1 MSPNEKKTWN
11 RCVFTPHYAYPVCL
25 SYLSP
30 LLQAQI
36 PGLKSSSPSHWRLS
50 PGILCVPASYQSQLS
65 DIRGWP
71 YSHICNHT
79 HTLKHAHA
87 QMHHPSPAGKLWI
100 GFRCRQQPA
109 AVQESTPAHAFSAAG
124 SFLLQ
129 GNKVG
134 GIAKDQYLFW
144 CNRRV
149 NRTVF
154 ILDSENCSFLP
165 HLLAIYKRN
174 LN

>member
-1 MSPNEKKTWN
+1 MRRRNEMDVCSLLGMHT
-11 RCVFTPHYAYPVCL
+11 CL
-25 SYLSP
+25 SVLATASSASP
-30 LLQAQI
+30 DTWLEKLTALA
-36 PGLKSSSPSHWRLS
+36 LKTE

-65 DIRGWP
+65 DIRGP
-71 YSHICNHT
+71 QYNHICNHT

-100 GFRCRQQPA
+100 GFGCLQQPA
-109 AVQESTPAHAFSAAG
+109 AVQESTPAHAFSVVG

>member
-1 MSPNEKKTWN
+1 MGVHPSTSH
-11 RCVFTPHYAYPVCL
+11 THPVRL
-25 SYLSP
+25 SYLP
-30 LLQAQI
+30 PILKAQTQLEKLI
-36 PGLKSSSPSHWRLS
+36 MLALEME
-50 PGILCVPASYQSQLS
+50 SQ
-65 DIRGWP
+65 
-71 YSHICNHT
+71 HT
-79 HTLKHAHA
+79 V
-87 QMHHPSPAGKLWI
+87 HPSILPITALMLGHCHTITQATTHALKLVHVQMCHPYPAGKLRI
-100 GFRCRQQPA
+100 GFPCLQQPA
-109 AVQESTPAHAFSAAG
+109 SVQESTPAHVFSAAG